1 MKKTKTAKQKWR
13 IVGDREKACLEF
25 LDVASIRI
33 TGSVVRLSFDPKDLT
48 AGLKA
53 LQSAAKK
60 KGA

>member
-1 MKKTKTAKQKWR
+1 MKKRKTAKRKWR
-13 IVGDREKACLEF
+13 IVGDKEKACLEF

-33 TGSVVRLSFDPKDLT
+33 TDSGLHFVIDPKDVT

-53 LQSAAKK
+53 LRSAKK

>member
-33 TGSVVRLSFDPKDLT
+33 TGSVVRLSLT
-48 AGLKA
+48 QKT
-53 LQSAAKK
+53 
-60 KGA
+60 